1 MKFVVPISQCPIM
14 MEFDG
19 CTIARTLQDKWSQRI
34 KLVLVTDT
42 NCAGRIHDLNDIR
55 TDNTNWQDRQRFSSE
70 NRPST
75 NKNKTKQLLED
86 LMRMA
91 RLRLEACDREGAQ
104 FAVETGIGLGVFA
117 GRAAGIAQE
126 VRETSTKAI
135 RKILEKY
142 ESNYQ
147 NIQTFV
153 FALPIF

>member
-1 MKFVVPISQCPIM
+1 M

-55 TDNTNWQDRQRFSSE
+55 TDNTNWQDVNEIDSKSGL
-70 NRPST
+70 P
-75 NKNKTKQLLED
+75 QLHRGRD
-86 LMRMA
+86 FHLMRMA
-91 RLRLEACDREGAQ
+91 RLRLEACDREGVQ